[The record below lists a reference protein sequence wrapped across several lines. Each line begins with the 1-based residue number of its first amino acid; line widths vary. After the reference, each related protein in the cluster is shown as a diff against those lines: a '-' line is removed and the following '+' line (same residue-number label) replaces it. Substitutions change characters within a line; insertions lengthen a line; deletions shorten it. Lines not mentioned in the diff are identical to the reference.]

1 MDAMGAPSPPYSNAS
16 SPSSGM
22 SPIHRHSSNEALGSG
37 MHAGVPVTGQSMP
50 QLQAMA
56 AGGVLM
62 PTSNGHSDVTYQ
74 YAVNGYSSSMGE
86 TTGNGLVTVAN
97 MDSHGI
103 YSRGAN

>member
-1 MDAMGAPSPPYSNAS
+1 MGAPSPPYSNAS

-22 SPIHRHSSNEALGSG
+22 SPIHRHPSNEALGSAL
-37 MHAGVPVTGQSMP
+37 HNGVPVTGQSMP

-74 YAVNGYSSSMGE
+74 YTVNGYGE
-86 TTGNGLVTVAN
+86 TTGSGLVTVAN

-103 YSRGAN
+103 YSRGTN

>member
-1 MDAMGAPSPPYSNAS
+1 
-16 SPSSGM
+16 M
-22 SPIHRHSSNEALGSG
+22 SPIHRHPSNETLGSL
-37 MHAGVPVTGQSMP
+37 HGVPVTGQSMP

-62 PTSNGHSDVTYQ
+62 PTSNGHSDVAYQ

-97 MDSHGI
+97 MDSHGL
-103 YSRGAN
+103 YSRGTN